1 MEPGRLGRECG
12 AGATRQLPTDE
23 ERGLS
28 LARAVAVYV
37 RVSTR
42 DGEQHPEVQLRPL
55 REYAARR
62 GWDVKEYIDQASAAD
77 LSNRTEWARL
87 LSDVRSRRVDHVLAW
102 KLDRCFRSALH
113 CLRTLEEWEHYGVGF
128 SCLTQEIDTTSP
140 TGRLLLTV
148 LAAVAE
154 FERGLI
160 SERVRGGLNNARR
173 NGKHLGRPQAIERP
187 HVAKHLPLVLAD
199 LDGARISK
207 REACRRLKVGMP
219 TLNRILADTK
229 REAL

>member
-1 MEPGRLGRECG
+1 MDRFDVESGSDNWNKAQR
-12 AGATRQLPTDE
+12 
-23 ERGLS
+23 
-28 LARAVAVYV
+28 VALYA

-42 DGEQHPEVQLRPL
+42 DRLQNPEVQLAPL
-55 REYAARR
+55 REYATKR
-62 GWDVKEYIDQASAAD
+62 GWRVVEYVDEASAAD
-77 LSNRTEWARL
+77 LVGRTEWARL
-87 LSDVRSRRVDHVLAW
+87 LSDVRKRKVDHVLTW

-160 SERVRGGLNNARR
+160 SERVREGLNNARR
-173 NGKHLGRPQAIERP
+173 NGRHLGRPKAAQRP
-187 HVAKHLPLVLAD
+187 YVAKHLPLVLAD

-207 REACRRLKVGMP
+207 REACRRLKIGMP

-229 REAL
+229 REAQ

>member
-1 MEPGRLGRECG
+1 M
-12 AGATRQLPTDE
+12 QL
-23 ERGLS
+23 
-28 LARAVAVYV
+28 A
-37 RVSTR
+37 
-42 DGEQHPEVQLRPL
+42 PL
-55 REYAARR
+55 REYAAKR
-62 GWDVKEYIDQASAAD
+62 GWHVIEYVDQASAAD
-77 LSNRTEWARL
+77 LLHRSEWARL
-87 LSDVRSRRVDHVLAW
+87 VKDVRDRRVDHVLAW

-160 SERVRGGLNNARR
+160 SERVREGLNNARR
-173 NGKHLGRPQAIERP
+173 NGRHLGRPKAVERP
-187 HVAKHLPLVLAD
+187 HVAKHLSLVLAD
-199 LDGARISK
+199 LGESRISK
-207 REACRRLKVGMP
+207 REACRRLKIGMP

-229 REAL
+229 REPG

>member
-1 MEPGRLGRECG
+1 M
-12 AGATRQLPTDE
+12 
-23 ERGLS
+23 
-28 LARAVAVYV
+28 
-37 RVSTR
+37 STR
-42 DGEQHPEVQLRPL
+42 DKEQDPKVQRVPL
-55 REYAARR
+55 CEYASKR
-62 GWDVKEYIDQASAAD
+62 GWYVVEYVDQASAGD
-77 LSNRTEWARL
+77 LLHRTEWARL
-87 LSDVRSRRVDHVLAW
+87 LQDVRERRVDHVLAW

-160 SERVRGGLNNARR
+160 SERVREGLNNARR
-173 NGKHLGRPQAIERP
+173 NGRHLGRPKAIERP
-187 HVAKHLPLVLAD
+187 HVTKHLPLVLAD
-199 LDGARISK
+199 LDESRISK
-207 REACRRLKVGMP
+207 REACRRLKIGMP

-229 REAL
+229 REAQ

>member
-1 MEPGRLGRECG
+1 MR
-12 AGATRQLPTDE
+12 
-23 ERGLS
+23 
-28 LARAVAVYV
+28 VAVYA

-42 DGEQHPEVQLRPL
+42 DREQDPDTQLVPL
-55 REYAARR
+55 REYAHRR
-62 GWDVKEYIDQASAAD
+62 GWSASEYVDQASAAD
-77 LSNRTEWARL
+77 LLHRIEWARL
-87 LSDVRSRRVDHVLAW
+87 LKDVRERHVDHVLAW

-113 CLRTLEEWEHYGVGF
+113 CLRTLEEWEHYGVGL
-128 SCLTQEIDTTSP
+128 SCLTQDIDTTNP

-160 SERVRGGLNNARR
+160 SERVREGMNNARR
-173 NGKHLGRPQAIERP
+173 NGRRLGRPKAVDRP
-187 HVAKHLPLVLAD
+187 HVTKHLAPVLAD

-207 REACRRLKVGMP
+207 REACRRLQIGMP

-229 REAL
+229 REAQ

>member
-1 MEPGRLGRECG
+1 M
-12 AGATRQLPTDE
+12 
-23 ERGLS
+23 GLY
-28 LARAVAVYV
+28 A

-42 DGEQHPEVQLRPL
+42 DKQQDPEVQLAPL
-55 REYAARR
+55 RVYAARR
-62 GWDVKEYIDQASAAD
+62 GWLVAEYVDEASAGD
-77 LSNRTEWARL
+77 LLHRTEWARL
-87 LSDVRSRRVDHVLAW
+87 LQDVRNRQVDHILAW

-154 FERGLI
+154 FERGLV
-160 SERVRGGLNNARR
+160 SERVREGLNNARR
-173 NGKHLGRPQAIERP
+173 NGKHLGRPKAVERS

-199 LDGARISK
+199 LDEARISK
-207 REACRRLKVGMP
+207 REACRRLKIGMP
-219 TLNRILADTK
+219 TLNRILGDTK
-229 REAL
+229 REDL

>member
-1 MEPGRLGRECG
+1 MTGPGVCSTGPPLHK
-12 AGATRQLPTDE
+12 ARQ
-23 ERGLS
+23 
-28 LARAVAVYV
+28 VALYA

-42 DGEQHPEVQLRPL
+42 DRLQDPEVQLAPL
-55 REYAARR
+55 REYAAKR
-62 GWDVKEYIDQASAAD
+62 GWHVIEYVDEASAAD
-77 LSNRTEWARL
+77 LLHRSEWAHL
-87 LSDVRSRRVDHVLAW
+87 LRDVRDRRVDHVLAW

-160 SERVRGGLNNARR
+160 SERVREGMNNARR
-173 NGKHLGRPQAIERP
+173 NGRYLGRPKAVDRP
-187 HVAKHLPLVLAD
+187 HVTKHLPLVLAD
-199 LDGARISK
+199 LDEATISK
-207 REACRRLKVGMP
+207 REACRRLKIGMP
-219 TLNRILADTK
+219 TLNRILGDTK
-229 REAL
+229 REAQ

>member
-1 MEPGRLGRECG
+1 MVQAKVTHRLC
-12 AGATRQLPTDE
+12 TV
-23 ERGLS
+23 GLY
-28 LARAVAVYV
+28 A

-42 DGEQHPEVQLRPL
+42 DKQQDPEVQLAPL
-55 REYAARR
+55 RVYAARR
-62 GWDVKEYIDQASAAD
+62 GWLVAEYVDEASAGD
-77 LSNRTEWARL
+77 LLHRTEWARL
-87 LSDVRSRRVDHVLAW
+87 LQDVRNRQVDHILAW

-154 FERGLI
+154 FERGLV
-160 SERVRGGLNNARR
+160 SERVREGLNNARR
-173 NGKHLGRPQAIERP
+173 NGKHLGRPKAVERS

-199 LDGARISK
+199 LDEARISK
-207 REACRRLKVGMP
+207 REACRRLKIGMP
-219 TLNRILADTK
+219 TLNRILGDTK
-229 REAL
+229 REDL

>member
-1 MEPGRLGRECG
+1 MR
-12 AGATRQLPTDE
+12 
-23 ERGLS
+23 
-28 LARAVAVYV
+28 VALYA

-42 DGEQHPEVQLRPL
+42 DKEQDPEVQLAPL
-55 REYAARR
+55 REYAGRR
-62 GWDVKEYIDQASAAD
+62 GWHVTEYVDQASAAD
-77 LSNRTEWARL
+77 LLHRTEWVRL
-87 LSDVRSRRVDHVLAW
+87 LTDVRNRRVDHVLTW

-160 SERVRGGLNNARR
+160 AERVREGLNNARR
-173 NGKHLGRPQAIERP
+173 NGRHLGRPKAIERP
-187 HVAKHLPLVLAD
+187 HVAKHLPLVLED

-207 REACRRLKVGMP
+207 REACRRLKIGMP

>member
-1 MEPGRLGRECG
+1 MH
-12 AGATRQLPTDE
+12 
-23 ERGLS
+23 
-28 LARAVAVYV
+28 VAVYA

-42 DGEQHPEVQLRPL
+42 DREQDPDTQLVPL
-55 REYAARR
+55 REYAHRR
-62 GWDVKEYIDQASAAD
+62 GWSSIEYVDQASAGD
-77 LSNRTEWARL
+77 LLHRIEWARL
-87 LSDVRSRRVDHVLAW
+87 LKDVRERRVDHVLAW
-102 KLDRCFRSALH
+102 KLDRCFRSAVH

-160 SERVRGGLNNARR
+160 SERVREGLNNARR
-173 NGKHLGRPQAIERP
+173 NGRHLGRPKAIERP
-187 HVAKHLPLVLAD
+187 HVAKHLPFVLAD
-199 LDGARISK
+199 LDDARISK
-207 REACRRLKVGMP
+207 REACRRLKIGMP

-229 REAL
+229 REVQ

>member
-1 MEPGRLGRECG
+1 M
-12 AGATRQLPTDE
+12 
-23 ERGLS
+23 S
-28 LARAVAVYV
+28 NLARGSLRVAIYV

-42 DGEQHPEVQLRPL
+42 DKDQEPDVQLAPL
-55 REYAARR
+55 REFASRRTWEVEEYVDRAPASDFVARA
-62 GWDVKEYIDQASAAD
+62 Q
-77 LSNRTEWARL
+77 WARL
-87 LSDVRSRRVDHVLAW
+87 LRDVRSRKVDHVLAW

-160 SERVRGGLNNARR
+160 SERVREGLNNARR
-173 NGKHLGRPQAIERP
+173 NGRHLGRPKAIERP
-187 HVAKHLPLVLAD
+187 HVRKHLPLVLAD
-199 LDGARISK
+199 LDEARISK
-207 REACRRLKVGMP
+207 RAACRRLKIGMP
-219 TLNRILADTK
+219 TLNRILTDTK
-229 REAL
+229 REAQ

>member
-1 MEPGRLGRECG
+1 MH
-12 AGATRQLPTDE
+12 
-23 ERGLS
+23 
-28 LARAVAVYV
+28 VAVYA

-42 DGEQHPEVQLRPL
+42 DRDQDPETQLAPL
-55 REYAARR
+55 REYTDRR
-62 GWDVKEYIDQASAAD
+62 GWSATPYVDHASAAD
-77 LSNRTEWARL
+77 LLHRIEWARL
-87 LSDVRSRRVDHVLAW
+87 LQDVRERRVDHVLAW

-128 SCLTQEIDTTSP
+128 SCLTQDIDTTSP

-160 SERVRGGLNNARR
+160 SERVREGMNNARR
-173 NGKHLGRPQAIERP
+173 NGRHLGRPKAVDRP
-187 HVAKHLPLVLAD
+187 HVTKHLAPVLAD

-207 REACRRLKVGMP
+207 REACRRLKIGMP

-229 REAL
+229 REAQ